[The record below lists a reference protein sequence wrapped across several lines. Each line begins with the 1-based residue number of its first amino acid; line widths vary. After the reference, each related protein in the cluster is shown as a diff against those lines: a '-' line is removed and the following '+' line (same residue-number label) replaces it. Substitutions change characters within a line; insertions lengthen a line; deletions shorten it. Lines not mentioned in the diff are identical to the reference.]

1 MDKYLV
7 GENLHNLQKLSDIL
21 DMPLTFVDLE
31 ATGLVHEKMFAI
43 IEIGA
48 IKITRNSVVE
58 SSSLVDPEMKIP
70 PLITDITGINDNMV
84 KGFPKFPYFNKFFTT
99 TSNEDVLCGY
109 NSKSFDATGIKRM
122 GKKYKSEYTFENQLD
137 FRHIFLKQRNSLTG
151 VSSQKGSL
159 VEACNFYNVKMP
171 TVGTAHRAGFDIAI
185 TALLAEK
192 IFEHHGLSILQ
203 REIDQLS
210 NEKAKK
216 RYLDYIH
223 HHEKKVA

>member
-7 GENLHNLQKLSDIL
+7 GENLHNLRKLSDIL

-48 IKITRNSVVE
+48 IRITKDSIIE
-58 SSSLVDPEMKIP
+58 SSSLVDPEMRIP
-70 PLITDITGINDNMV
+70 PLITEITGIDDSMV
-84 KGFPKFPYFNKFFTT
+84 QGHPKFPYFHKFFNRV
-99 TSNEDVLCGY
+99 SDDDVFSGY

-122 GKKYKSEYTFENQLD
+122 GKKYKHEYTFQNQLD

-171 TVGTAHRAGFDIAI
+171 NVGTAHRAGFDIAI

-203 REIDQLS
+203 RDIDQFS
-210 NEKAKK
+210 NERAKK

-223 HHEKKVA
+223 QHERKVA

>member
-1 MDKYLV
+1 MEKYLV
-7 GENLHNLQKLSDIL
+7 GESLQNLRKLSELL

-48 IKITRNSVVE
+48 IKISKDTIVE

-70 PLITDITGINDNMV
+70 SLITDITGIDDSMV
-84 KGFPKFPYFNKFFTT
+84 KGFPKFPYFDKFFQKA
-99 TSNEDVLCGY
+99 SDDDILCGY

-122 GKKYKSEYTFENQLD
+122 GRKYRKEYTFFNQLD

-151 VSSQKGSL
+151 VSSRKGSL

-171 TVGTAHRAGFDIAI
+171 TTGTAHRAGFDIAI

-203 REIDQLS
+203 SEIES
-210 NEKAKK
+210 FGNERAKK

>member
-1 MDKYLV
+1 MDKYLK
-7 GENLHNLQKLSDIL
+7 GEALPNLRKLSSIL

-31 ATGLVHEKMFAI
+31 TTGLVHEKMFAI

-48 IKITRNSVVE
+48 IRISAEKIIE

-70 PLITDITGINDNMV
+70 VPITNITGIDDSMV
-84 KGFPKFPYFNKFFTT
+84 KGFPKFPFFDKFFRR
-99 TSNEDVLCGY
+99 TSDQDVLCGY

-122 GKKYKSEYTFENQLD
+122 GKKYKSFYTFENQLD
-137 FRHIFLKQRNSLTG
+137 FRHIFLRQRNSLTG

-171 TVGTAHRAGFDIAI
+171 TIGTAHRAGFDIAI

-192 IFEHHGLSILQ
+192 IFEHHGLEILE
-203 REIDQLS
+203 REITQFT

-216 RYLDYIH
+216 RYFDFISQH
-223 HHEKKVA
+223 KSHK

>member
-109 NSKSFDATGIKRM
+109 NCGQNYF
-122 GKKYKSEYTFENQLD
+122 
-137 FRHIFLKQRNSLTG
+137 
-151 VSSQKGSL
+151 
-159 VEACNFYNVKMP
+159 
-171 TVGTAHRAGFDIAI
+171 
-185 TALLAEK
+185 
-192 IFEHHGLSILQ
+192 
-203 REIDQLS
+203 
-210 NEKAKK
+210 
-216 RYLDYIH
+216 
-223 HHEKKVA
+223 